1 MRGKLEVK
9 SSGIYIGD
17 KLALKL
23 TLTQRN
29 TLKAKT
35 SSLNK
40 INNTLRTRIKEKE
53 ECIEEFQESFHVQ
66 GKNLRTMRG
75 EIKTLQRRLDFAQS
89 MRKQKSVECSAL
101 LDEHITL
108 LRNKVRRE
116 ARAHIKE
123 VGRTERSGDIFS
135 RNDTCGSAPD
145 KEERDEDNK

>member
-40 INNTLRTRIKEKE
+40 INNTLRTRMKEKE
-53 ECIEEFQESFHVQ
+53 NTV
-66 GKNLRTMRG
+66 
-75 EIKTLQRRLDFAQS
+75 
-89 MRKQKSVECSAL
+89 
-101 LDEHITL
+101 
-108 LRNKVRRE
+108 
-116 ARAHIKE
+116 
-123 VGRTERSGDIFS
+123 
-135 RNDTCGSAPD
+135 
-145 KEERDEDNK
+145 